1 MNKVIEFPDVRF
13 VLNAVVAWCVS
24 ALLLVVIASLITTAS
39 GISLNAVAYISSAL
53 SFISAF
59 VAGMRAMRERG
70 KGAIITGAV
79 VGVTITIL
87 ALTLG
92 FIIDAAK
99 IQADGILSVVTFTI
113 AGAVTGSVLC
123 PQKKR
128 KKGRGR
134 RLS

>member
-1 MNKVIEFPDVRF
+1 MNKAIEFPDVRF
-13 VLNAVVAWCVS
+13 VLNAVVTWCISV
-24 ALLLVVIASLITTAS
+24 LLLVVIASLIATLS

-53 SFISAF
+53 SFISAL

-113 AGAVTGSVLC
+113 AGAVTGSVFC

>member
-1 MNKVIEFPDVRF
+1 MNKAIEFPDVRF

-24 ALLLVVIASLITTAS
+24 ALLLVVIASLIATLS

-113 AGAVTGSVLC
+113 AGAVTGSVFC

>member
-1 MNKVIEFPDVRF
+1 MNKTIELPDVRF
-13 VLNAVVAWCVS
+13 VLNAVVVWCVL
-24 ALLLVVIASLITTAS
+24 ALLLVAAASLVATVS
-39 GISLNAVAYISSAL
+39 DISLNTIAYISSAL
-53 SFISAF
+53 SFISAL

-79 VGVTITIL
+79 VGVTITLL

-113 AGAVTGSVLC
+113 TGAIAGSVFC

>member
-1 MNKVIEFPDVRF
+1 MNKAIEFPDVRF
-13 VLNAVVAWCVS
+13 VLNAVVTWCIS
-24 ALLLVVIASLITTAS
+24 ALLLVVIASLIATLS

-53 SFISAF
+53 SFISAL

-113 AGAVTGSVLC
+113 AGAVTGSVFC